1 MKEIRL
7 RKLTLHRFQ
16 GGTFSLDANGE
27 DVAVFGMNASGK
39 TRLVSAF
46 TFLLFSKD
54 ALGRSD
60 FQIKDLNMQG
70 EVAERGIDHSTE
82 AILDVNGEL
91 ITFKKVYR
99 EKWVK
104 TRGRAQ
110 AEFSG
115 HSTQHFI
122 NSIPKTEKEYKIFID
137 EMTGGEET
145 FRLLTSPTVFPGL
158 EWKKQR
164 QLLLEVCGNISDV
177 DVIASD
183 ETLFP
188 LKALLEKF
196 KSSKTPFEDLRT
208 TISSRRGQINKEF
221 PNIGIRIDEVRR
233 GLPDITSVDREAS
246 ENEVLRL
253 ETALNDAKLRLQGV
267 NTGGNI
273 ADLTKKISGL
283 NADLRKMEEAHRSG
297 SLATINRLNQQISE
311 IEAKVNAASRRIDS
325 LNGDLK
331 WKEGGLQT
339 LENIDLPKLREKW
352 MGIDAETFKEPEIPN
367 TCYACGQDLPAD
379 QVQAAREKAR
389 ASFNESKAERL
400 GDVDR
405 EGQSLKDQRNR
416 LKAEV
421 GSLREERSKVE
432 GGLPSLKSDLVAA
445 KADLDTLKRSSED
458 FSGIQNRADLL
469 DETEDLEAQIKS
481 EREGV
486 AQDAERIKEER
497 AHLQGKLTVAKDQVD
512 KFIRREQGERRI
524 EELKVEEKN
533 LSAEFEKL
541 ESELYLIELFI
552 KTKVSMLTDRI
563 NGKFEVVRFKLF
575 NVLIN
580 GGIEDCCEITVGGV
594 PFNAGLNN
602 AARIQAG
609 CDIIRT
615 LQQHFGMRAPVFC
628 DNRESVTDLPEMGCQ
643 VISLV
648 VSPEDKTLRVETVE
662 EAAKAG
668 NTEFRSRS
676 SRRSLTLS

>member
-1 MKEIRL
+1 MNEIRL
-7 RKLTLHRFQ
+7 NRLSLRDFQ
-16 GGTFSLDANGE
+16 GGTFTLTANGR
-27 DVAVFGMNASGK
+27 DVFVFAANALGK

-46 TFLLFSKD
+46 SWLLFNKD

-60 FQIKDLNMQG
+60 FEIKNLDATG
-70 EVAERGIDHSTE
+70 EAAHNLEHTVEAELS
-82 AILDVNGEL
+82 VNGHPCVL
-91 ITFKKVYR
+91 RKVFS
-99 EKWVK
+99 EKWTK
-104 TRGRAQ
+104 KRGSANR
-110 AEFSG
+110 EFSG
-115 HSTQHFI
+115 HT
-122 NSIPKTEKEYKIFID
+122 TEYFVNGVPLQEKLYIQQIADITGD
-137 EMTGGEET
+137 ESR
-145 FRLLTSPTVFPGL
+145 FRLLTSPVTFPAL
-158 EWKKQR
+158 HWQNQR
-164 QLLLEVCGNISDV
+164 KLLLEICGDISDN
-177 DVIASD
+177 DVIFSNEKLGPLVAILGKH
-183 ETLFP
+183 TL
-188 LKALLEKF
+188 
-196 KSSKTPFEDLRT
+196 EDHRKIVT
-208 TISSRRGQINKEF
+208 ARRSEINKEMEKT
-221 PNIGIRIDEVRR
+221 PVRIDEVRR
-233 GLPDITSVDREAS
+233 GLPDITGVDREAS

-273 ADLTKKISGL
+273 ADLTKKVSGL

-297 SLATINRLNQQISE
+297 ALSTINRLNHQISE
-311 IEAKVNAASRRIDS
+311 LEAKVNASSRRIDS
-325 LNGDLK
+325 INGDLK
-331 WKEGGLQT
+331 WKTVGLET
-339 LENIDLPKLREKW
+339 FENVDLPALRKKW
-352 MGIDAETFKEPEIPN
+352 VAIDAETFKEPEIPD
-367 TCYACGQDLPAD
+367 TCYACGQSLPAG
-379 QVQAAREKAR
+379 QVQEAREKAL
-389 ASFNESKAERL
+389 ASFNQSKAKRL
-400 GDVDR
+400 GEADR
-405 EGQSLKDQRNR
+405 DGHSMRDQRDK

-421 GSLREERSKVE
+421 ESLGEERSKVE

-469 DETEDLEAQIKS
+469 DEIEDLEAQIKS
-481 EREGV
+481 ERDGV
-486 AQDAERIKEER
+486 AQDAEKIKEER

-512 KFIRREQGERRI
+512 KFIRRGQGERRI

-628 DNRESVTDLPEMGCQ
+628 DNRESVTDLPAMGCQ

-648 VSPEDKTLRVETVE
+648 VSPEDKTLRVEIVE